1 MPLVIPDLF
10 SMDWCSLCTFMVN
23 TFLYSPHLLRHWTL
37 LPFGVLGLPIKHGT
51 TDLGSQRCNW
61 FKKKSA
67 KFIHAQAVTL
77 QHQGILLGLQRV
89 QYVTARFWGTIQAG
103 SSVPLPNSNRRHK
116 LTGGSTASD
125 QQCIKPWL
133 LHTPETPA
141 RCEATNSMLYPPSCQ
156 WYKPVM
162 MLWAPSTRTA
172 MHFTH
177 RHTETTVLC
186 QYLVSR
192 NNPEK
197 FMYFLEEN

>member
-1 MPLVIPDLF
+1 MQSLCIHGEHISLF
-10 SMDWCSLCTFMVN
+10 SP
-23 TFLYSPHLLRHWTL
+23 SPETL
-37 LPFGVLGLPIKHGT
+37 NSPTLWGVGASYKAWHHRPWDTEDAIGL
-51 TDLGSQRCNW
+51 
-61 FKKKSA
+61 KKKKA
-67 KFIHAQAVTL
+67 KLIHAQAVTL

-89 QYVTARFWGTIQAG
+89 QYLTARFWGTVQPG

-133 LHTPETPA
+133 LHTPETRA
-141 RCEATNSMLYPPSCQ
+141 RCEATNSTLYPLSCQ
-156 WYKPVM
+156 WYKPEM